1 MNRNGLRPI
10 HPGEILREDF
20 LKPLVMSAHT
30 LANALHITL
39 ARIDA
44 IVNEDRGISTDL
56 AVRLA
61 RYFGGDARSWINLQQ
76 TYDLKISEKN
86 SSRATFTNNSNSVV
100 S

>member
-61 RYFGGDARSWINLQQ
+61 RYF
-76 TYDLKISEKN
+76 
-86 SSRATFTNNSNSVV
+86 
-100 S
+100 

>member
-44 IVNEDRGISTDL
+44 IVNEDRGISPL
-56 AVRLA
+56 A
-61 RYFGGDARSWINLQQ
+61 
-76 TYDLKISEKN
+76 T
-86 SSRATFTNNSNSVV
+86 SNSPTFGHFKIPHLN
-100 S
+100 